1 MSLAQAT
8 SLRLL
13 WRLTIPRKLVD
24 SGLPIKVRGRS
35 RPVEAHVAFGGT
47 EQRQPATPTRL
58 VAPKHLLFSPEVA
71 PVRRLPIGAE
81 PQPYGGVHFRVWAP
95 RCRAAAVE
103 VEGLEPAELVSRAG
117 ATSRC

>member
-1 MSLAQAT
+1 M
-8 SLRLL
+8 
-13 WRLTIPRKLVD
+13 
-24 SGLPIKVRGRS
+24 
-35 RPVEAHVAFGGT
+35 EAHVAFGGT